1 MVATLNDRIECL
13 HQQPALLAEM
23 KCEARHR
30 EEVFWLRCGVAG
42 QDDSVFSVNVLLSL
56 HREDTGKP
64 ELASEGSGLLFC
76 DIMRGSASACAAV
89 GDVI

>member
-1 MVATLNDRIECL
+1 MVATINDRIECL

-30 EEVFWLRCGVAG
+30 EGVFWLRCGVAV
-42 QDDSVFSVNVLLSL
+42 QDDGVFSVNVLLSL

-64 ELASEGSGLLFC
+64 ELASEGSAIVL
-76 DIMRGSASACAAV
+76 
-89 GDVI
+89 